1 MKKDKENM
9 VLFGV
14 CSGLGK
20 QMSVDASLIRA
31 AFVIATLLGI
41 GFPILIYIVLA
52 LVMDGS

>member
-20 QMSVDASLIRA
+20 KMSVDASLIRA

-52 LVMDGS
+52 LVMEN